1 MKKKT
6 ARVTPARRPRRLAE
20 RQIIIAS
27 RDTLPDKRYNTLSGG
42 WQQTSATDSDVKLY
56 EPAPGGFQVSAM
68 LRGDVSYL
76 WIGIQGAAP
85 GAALPYAI
93 VGGDTL
99 RKLVT
104 EYLKHFNAP
113 QFAAGGAR

>member
-1 MKKKT
+1 MKKT
-6 ARVTPARRPRRLAE
+6 ATVTPARRPRRLAE

-27 RDTLPDKRYNTLSGG
+27 RDTLPDKRYNTTIGG
-42 WQQTSATDSDVKLY
+42 WQQTSATESDVKLY
-56 EPAPGGFQVSAM
+56 EPAPPGFHVGAM
-68 LRGDVSYL
+68 LRGDESYL

-85 GAALPYAI
+85 GAAIPFAI

-104 EYLKHFNAP
+104 DYLKHFNAP
-113 QFAAGGAR
+113 QFAAGGGR